1 MNADQNGLPTRA
13 SVNEAAASL
22 EMEGFHVDREAMRWC
37 EQVLQNK
44 MTKEEQDIIIELIH
58 RCFE

>member
-44 MTKEEQDIIIELIH
+44 MTKEEYLK
-58 RCFE
+58 RVLAKAGVAA